1 MHSYLSFLF
10 PSIFWAYS
18 ETWEIA
24 NFTGVNPRQPP
35 AYGMKVYV
43 RAYGASALN
52 AVGQGDNGGQS
63 PLCRVPC
70 AIKLKWIA
78 MRR

>member
-24 NFTGVNPRQPP
+24 NSDRGLCPP
-35 AYGMKVYV
+35 CAPQGTLSPVSPLAYGMKVYV
-43 RAYGASALN
+43 RAYGASAFPFVKKVLEHIHKHTN
-52 AVGQGDNGGQS
+52 TQ
-63 PLCRVPC
+63 R
-70 AIKLKWIA
+70 
-78 MRR
+78 